1 MCIFCGAAVHH
12 ECESKITTICEEEK
26 WQKAAEKKPYMCET
40 CLLGKCEASHLS
52 KQEITGNYQSFVFKF
67 LFL

>member
-12 ECESKITTICEEEK
+12 DCDTKISKICEEEK
-26 WQKAAEKKPYMCET
+26 WQKVAEKKPYMCEA
-40 CLLGKCEASHLS
+40 CLLGKCEASIL
-52 KQEITGNYQSFVFKF
+52 KEEIAGNFILFF